1 MLNTIKIAKEVFAAE
16 AEAINDLK
24 NNLTE
29 SFDEA
34 IQVMKNLKG
43 RVVITGM
50 GKSGHIGKKI
60 AATLASTGTPSFFMH
75 PAEAVHGDLGMLT
88 TDDVL
93 IAISS
98 SGESDEILKIISLIQ
113 SRGIIIISMTGNI
126 NSTLA
131 KNSDF
136 ILNISIK
143 KEACP
148 LNLAPMS
155 STTVTLAMGDAIA
168 AALMVEKDFKAENFA
183 LYHPAGSLG
192 RKLLTKVKDIMK
204 TENLPIVQKDSSFS
218 TIIEVMTTGKLG
230 LCIVKEK
237 DNVVGI
243 ITDGDL
249 RRALQST
256 AKSRFEFR
264 ANDMMTKKPKS
275 ISSTEMAINA
285 QNYMLE
291 NKINELLVIDNEVFV
306 GVVQIYDMGAM

>member
-1 MLNTIKIAKEVFAAE
+1 MLNTIRIAKEVFTAE

-24 NNLTE
+24 NNLTN

-34 IQVMKNLKG
+34 IQVMKRLEG

-75 PAEAVHGDLGMLT
+75 PAEAVHGDLGMLSS
-88 TDDVL
+88 DDVL
-93 IAISS
+93 IAISN

-113 SRGIIIISMTGNI
+113 SRGIIIISMTGDI
-126 NSTLA
+126 HSTLA
-131 KNSDF
+131 KNSNYL
-136 ILNISIK
+136 LNINIK

-168 AALMVEKDFKAENFA
+168 AALMVEKNFKAENFA
-183 LYHPAGSLG
+183 MYHPGGSLG

-204 TENLPIVQKDSSFS
+204 TENLPIVEKSSDFS
-218 TIIEVMTTGKLG
+218 TIIEVMTRGKLG
-230 LCIVKEK
+230 LCIVKEE
-237 DNVVGI
+237 NRVVGI

-256 AKSRFEFR
+256 DISRFEFK
-264 ANDMMTKKPKS
+264 ANDMMTQKPKS
-275 ISSTEMAINA
+275 VNSNEMAIDA

-291 NKINELLVIDNEVFV
+291 SKINELLVIDNDMFM
-306 GVVQIYDMGAM
+306 GVVQIYDMGVM